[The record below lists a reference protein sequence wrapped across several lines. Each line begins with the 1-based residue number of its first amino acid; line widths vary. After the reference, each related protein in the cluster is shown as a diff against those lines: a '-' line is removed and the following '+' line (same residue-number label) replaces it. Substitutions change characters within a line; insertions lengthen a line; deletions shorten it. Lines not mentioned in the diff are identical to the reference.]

1 MATVPEEV
9 FVFRIGNLG
18 DTLVALP
25 AVHRI
30 AQLHKGA
37 RMTLITNA
45 PAHKGMVT
53 AWDVLK
59 HTGLF
64 SRVIFYER
72 NHPLQLARLAYQ
84 CRQAHDPILY
94 YLTPS
99 RTLRQVQ
106 RDRVFFQAACGFRRI
121 KALSPSPTASERDA
135 TGKLVWLPR
144 ECDRLLTMVDPEGSP
159 VQDPPFLMPPEAAH
173 ERAAELLAPI
183 AHRPIIAF
191 GPGSKMPAKKWFLD
205 RYVALVQ
212 RLVDEHPEV
221 GVAVFGGSEDH
232 EDGETLVAAAG
243 ADRAVNVAGAANIIE
258 SAAAL
263 ARCKLYIGNDTGTM
277 HLAASVG
284 TSCVAIF
291 SARDNPG
298 RWEPAGAGHLVL
310 RRDVPCAGCVLS
322 ECTEHQNICLTSI
335 PADEVLAAAVARL
348 ATASNA
354 A

>member
-1 MATVPEEV
+1 
-9 FVFRIGNLG
+9 
-18 DTLVALP
+18 
-25 AVHRI
+25 
-30 AQLHKGA
+30 
-37 RMTLITNA
+37 MTLITNA

-277 HLAASVG
+277 HLAGIMGVP
-284 TSCVAIF
+284 CVAIF
-291 SARDNPG
+291 TSRANRDMWDPWG
-298 RWEPAGAGHLVL
+298 SEHVVL
-310 RRDVPCAGCVLS
+310 RRDLPCSGCLL
-322 ECTEHQNICLTSI
+322 ERCRKERMRCLDLI
-335 PADEVLAAAVARL
+335 EVDDVWAAVAPRL
-348 ATASNA
+348 QKLRA
-354 A
+354 AAPVSAAPAAW